1 MRRDVSGP
9 PVRGSDQR
17 RHNNQAVDNRK
28 AGAEVAADYTNRI
41 DKKLATLSIFPN
53 KGTPRPD
60 FSPGCRSTTFERRY
74 LIVYRIMDDFVRV
87 ERIVDGYR
95 DWEWLK

>member
-1 MRRDVSGP
+1 VNYE
-9 PVRGSDQR
+9 VRLSESAISDITIIRQWI
-17 RHNNQAVDNRK
+17 AAK
-28 AGAEVAADYTNRI
+28 AGPEVATDYTNRI
-41 DKKLATLSIFPN
+41 EKKFATLAHFPN

-60 FSPGCRSTTFERRY
+60 FRPGCRSTTFERRY

-95 DWEWLK
+95 DWDWLH

>member
-1 MRRDVSGP
+1 MKYQ
-9 PVRGSDQR
+9 VRLSEAAISDITIIKQWV
-17 RHNNQAVDNRK
+17 AAK
-28 AGAEVAADYTNRI
+28 AGPEGATNYINRI
-41 DKKLATLSIFPN
+41 DKKFATLAHFPN

-74 LIVYRIMDDFVRV
+74 LIVYRVLDGFVRV